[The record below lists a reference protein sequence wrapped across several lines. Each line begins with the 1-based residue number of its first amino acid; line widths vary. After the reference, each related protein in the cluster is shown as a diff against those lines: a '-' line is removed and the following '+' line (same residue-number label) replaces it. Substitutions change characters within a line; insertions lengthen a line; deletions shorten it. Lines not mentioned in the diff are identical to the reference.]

1 MRKVLLGLG
10 GFVLAF
16 AILAISIFRSASVT
30 YILSAPVPTNPP
42 ELRVPSISF
51 ALPYPGRV
59 LPDSPL
65 WTLKAARD
73 KVWYALTSNPLKR
86 AELAL
91 LFSDKRLLASKTLF
105 EEKKSDIAL
114 TTLTKGEKYLEV
126 AMTQEELASSEGF
139 DTSEFLANL
148 ANTALKHREIIE
160 VMMSTVPED
169 GQPEVVKAE
178 DYAKNAY
185 KFSRDRLSD
194 KGLTA
199 PINPFDGD

>member
-1 MRKVLLGLG
+1 MRKYLLGLG

-16 AILAISIFRSASVT
+16 AILSISIFRSASVT

-42 ELRVPSISF
+42 ELKVPSINF
-51 ALPYPGRV
+51 ALPYPGKI

-65 WTLKAARD
+65 WSLKAGRD
-73 KVWYALTSNPLKR
+73 KVWYTLTSNPLKR

-91 LFSDKRLLASKTLF
+91 LFSDKRLLASKILF
-105 EEKKSDIAL
+105 EENKPGIAL

-126 AMTQEELASSEGF
+126 AMTQEELARSEGF
-139 DTSEFLANL
+139 DTSEFLTNL

-160 VMMSTVPED
+160 VMLPTVPED

-185 KFSRDRLSD
+185 KFSRNKLND
-194 KGLTA
+194 KGLVA
-199 PINPFDGD
+199 PENPFDGD